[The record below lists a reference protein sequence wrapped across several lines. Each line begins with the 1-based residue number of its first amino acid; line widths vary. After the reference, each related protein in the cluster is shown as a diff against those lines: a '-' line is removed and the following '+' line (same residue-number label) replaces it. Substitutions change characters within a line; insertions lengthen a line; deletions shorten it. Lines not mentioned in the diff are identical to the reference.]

1 MKFSEGVTV
10 RVARTDKMLAMTRIT
25 LC

>member
-1 MKFSEGVTV
+1 MKFSKGVS
-10 RVARTDKMLAMTRIT
+10 VAGTDKMLAMTRIT